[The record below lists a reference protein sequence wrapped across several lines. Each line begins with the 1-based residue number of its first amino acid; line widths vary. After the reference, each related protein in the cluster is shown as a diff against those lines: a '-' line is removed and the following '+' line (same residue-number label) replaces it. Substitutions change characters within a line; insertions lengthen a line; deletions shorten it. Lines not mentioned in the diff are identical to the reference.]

1 MRQSL
6 KAYKKVN
13 IESNILG
20 ADPHHIV
27 TMMFDGALQSIA
39 IAKGAIERKD
49 LELKSQAMT
58 KFINILTALRTSLDF
73 DAEPKISKQF
83 DDLYS
88 YCIERMNQISVS
100 LDVSGIGEVTELLS
114 PLRDAWAKMPEA
126 AKQEGHNLLKEK
138 EKQTEG
144 V

>member
-20 ADPHHIV
+20 AEPHQII

-49 LELKSQAMT
+49 LELKSQSMT
-58 KFINILTALRTSLDF
+58 KFINIITALRTSLDF
-73 DAEPKISKQF
+73 NAEPEISKQF

-88 YCIERMNQISVS
+88 YCLERMNDISVS
-100 LDVSGIGEVTELLS
+100 LDVSGISEVTELLS
-114 PLRDAWAKMPEA
+114 PLRDVWSEMPED
-126 AKQEGHNLLKEK
+126 AKKEGHSLLREK
-138 EKQTEG
+138 EKLAEG
-144 V
+144 A